1 MTNKELKL
9 LGMSLKAL
17 LDVGEVEKVK
27 EIVNV
32 MASDGINLEADN
44 KKGKKK
50 TNG

>member
-17 LDVGEVEKVK
+17 LDVGEVERVR
-27 EIVNV
+27 EIVNA
-32 MASDGINLEADN
+32 MASDGINLEADS